1 MRTTLDIEK
10 PVMDELKRLQQVEK
24 KPLGQITSGLLA
36 EALKN
41 RQFSKEQSS
50 PPKLSWVTTD
60 MGARIDISDKEAL
73 HRVLDARMPGCR
85 DAGTLLSCCTL

>member
-10 PVMDELKRLQQVEK
+10 PVMEELKRLQQVEK

-41 RQFSKEQSS
+41 RQLSQERSG
-50 PPKLSWVTTD
+50 PPKLSWMTTD
-60 MGARIDISDKEAL
+60 MDARIDVSDKEAL
-73 HRVLDARMPGCR
+73 HRALDAG
-85 DAGTLLSCCTL
+85 

>member
-10 PVMDELKRLQQVEK
+10 PVMDELKRLQKIEK

-41 RQFSKEQSS
+41 RQISEPRLD
-50 PPKLSWVTTD
+50 PPKLSWVTAE

-73 HRVLDARMPGCR
+73 HRALDA
-85 DAGTLLSCCTL
+85 S